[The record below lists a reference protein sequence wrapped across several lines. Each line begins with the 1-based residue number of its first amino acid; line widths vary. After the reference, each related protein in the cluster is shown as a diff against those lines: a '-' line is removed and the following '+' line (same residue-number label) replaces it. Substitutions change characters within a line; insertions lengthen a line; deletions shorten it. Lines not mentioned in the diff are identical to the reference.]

1 MLSRLFIIGARLC
14 HYPFSNTFA
23 EGVRLN
29 CAAPIEFGV
38 QLELELIVLKFNL
51 HGLRLFNR
59 MCSVNR
65 SHFVRDISGVRL
77 RQIGENHDGQL
88 VVNISP
94 DK

>member
-1 MLSRLFIIGARLC
+1 LSESAILSAPLAFFWARMLSRLFIIGARLC

-51 HGLRLFNR
+51 HGLRLSIDDFTR
-59 MCSVNR
+59 PSLD
-65 SHFVRDISGVRL
+65 FAYI
-77 RQIGENHDGQL
+77 IGLQ
-88 VVNISP
+88 
-94 DK
+94 